1 MCGIS
6 DFVQYVWITGFPLRL
21 SNFAPEIKISGMK
34 KEFLTGWLLLAAIA
48 TQAQTP
54 ELSIEECRELAI
66 RNNKELLIASEKEQ
80 AAYHQRKAAFT
91 NYLPKISA
99 AGTYMRTSDELSLIS
114 DEQKDAL
121 SHLGT
126 KAGQQLQGVVQQ
138 YPSLGE
144 HLGTLAGGLDAIGA
158 GLVDGLRTDT
168 RNMTVASVML
178 TQPIY
183 MGGKIVAYNKITRFA
198 EQIARSQHDLQL
210 QEVILEVDRTY
221 WQIVS
226 LESKKRLAE
235 SYLEL
240 VKKLNGDVEHM
251 IEAGLA
257 TQSDGLSIK
266 VKVNEAE
273 VSLIQVNN
281 GLALSKMLLCQLC
294 GMEMT
299 SDIRLRDASAERLP
313 DMSVLSEA
321 DVETAL
327 RNRPELRSLE
337 LAQQIG
343 KHKVTIARSEFMPN
357 IALTG
362 GYLTSNPSLTDGFQK
377 KFNGMWN
384 VGVVVKVPILT
395 WGERHHKVQIARHQA
410 TIATRQLE
418 EATEK
423 VELQVVQSRQ
433 KIEEA
438 QERYATA
445 MRSQAEADENLRCAT
460 LGLQEGVLPVSNVLE
475 AQTAWLA
482 AHSERITAHI
492 DVMLTDLYLRK
503 ALGTLK

>member
-1 MCGIS
+1 MI
-6 DFVQYVWITGFPLRL
+6 F
-21 SNFAPEIKISGMK
+21 
-34 KEFLTGWLLLAAIA
+34 
-48 TQAQTP
+48 
-54 ELSIEECRELAI
+54 
-66 RNNKELLIASEKEQ
+66 
-80 AAYHQRKAAFT
+80 
-91 NYLPKISA
+91 
-99 AGTYMRTSDELSLIS
+99 
-114 DEQKDAL
+114 
-121 SHLGT
+121 
-126 KAGQQLQGVVQQ
+126 
-138 YPSLGE
+138 
-144 HLGTLAGGLDAIGA
+144 
-158 GLVDGLRTDT
+158 
-168 RNMTVASVML
+168 
-178 TQPIY
+178 
-183 MGGKIVAYNKITRFA
+183 
-198 EQIARSQHDLQL
+198 
-210 QEVILEVDRTY
+210 EVDRTY

-313 DMSVLSEA
+313 DMSVLSGA